1 MSEVHDQVL
10 VLIPTFGDTSHL
22 ADLVAEVR
30 GLGPRYEVLIVD
42 DGSPVAVA
50 HASLPQA
57 LVVRLPD
64 NMGLGVATHV
74 AFDYAARFGHGYLI
88 RIDGDAQHPP
98 ANIPRVLS
106 ALEDGADLVVGQR
119 IRQRFRA
126 SARFFLS
133 ETTKAYM
140 ALVSRLVGGRQVPT
154 DVTSGFLG
162 FGTRALSLLN
172 QCELERYPE
181 PQICILAARKGLNI
195 RKVSF
200 DPRPR
205 TSGSSTIT
213 WLRGF
218 QIIYRFN
225 ILVLREILQGGA
237 RS

>member
-10 VLIPTFGDTSHL
+10 VLVPTFGDTSHL
-22 ADLVAEVR
+22 AELVAEVR

-42 DGSPVAVA
+42 DGSPVAVDQA
-50 HASLPQA
+50 TLPDA
-57 LVVRLPD
+57 LLVRLPD

-74 AFDYAARFGHGYLI
+74 AFDYAAQFGYGYLI

-98 ANIPRVLS
+98 TNIPRVLS

-119 IRQRFRA
+119 SRQPFRA
-126 SARFFLS
+126 SARFCLS
-133 ETTKAYM
+133 EAAKAYM
-140 ALVSRLVGGRQVPT
+140 ALVSRLVGGRQVPV

-162 FGTRALSLLN
+162 FGTSALSLLN

-181 PQICILAARKGLNI
+181 PQICILAARKRLNI
-195 RKVSF
+195 RTISF
-200 DPRPR
+200 DHRPR

-225 ILVLREILQGGA
+225 ILALREVLQGGA